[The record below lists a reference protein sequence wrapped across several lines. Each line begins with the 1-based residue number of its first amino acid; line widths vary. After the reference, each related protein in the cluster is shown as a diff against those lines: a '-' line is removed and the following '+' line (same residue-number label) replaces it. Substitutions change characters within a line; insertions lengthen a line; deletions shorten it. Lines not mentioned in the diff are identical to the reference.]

1 MSLKQGDI
9 MIQAILQVLLE
20 EFHTKLSLLK
30 DLVPREAA
38 FAEAPNKIKVAIGM
52 RRAGKTYFVY
62 QHILHLIKEGIDKNQ
77 ILYLNFEDDRLRTFD
92 RGSLAKLVEAFYSL
106 YPENHEKRCYLFL
119 DEIQNVEEWPQ
130 VVRRFH
136 DTKNVEIF
144 LTGSSAKLLSKE
156 IATSLRGRSLA
167 TEIWPYS
174 FKEFIKAQKLTI
186 DTSLYGKKTQDTLM
200 KAFQLY
206 LSTGGFPEVTFY
218 PVDVRQQTLQ
228 EYIDL
233 VIYRDIVER
242 HRISNPALIK
252 HMILSMLHNTGRP
265 FSVHKFYNESKSLGY
280 AISKDVLYDYSDYI
294 EDAYLTFSIPI
305 FDSSVRKVQANPKKL
320 YAIDPGLVRALTWDY
335 DRDLGRL
342 FENVVYLDLRRH
354 RCHVS
359 YYLTKDRREVD
370 FIIQTPRGQ
379 KKFFQVVW
387 NMEDPATCERETRAL
402 ETAMKELKIPGEIL
416 TLNAYL
422 QKGIIV

>member
-1 MSLKQGDI
+1 
-9 MIQAILQVLLE
+9 MIQAILQILLG
-20 EFHTKLSLLK
+20 EFHNKLTLLK
-30 DLVPREAA
+30 GLVPREAA

-77 ILYLNFEDDRLRTFD
+77 ILYLNFEDDRLRAFD
-92 RGSLAKLVEAFYSL
+92 HGSIAMLVEAFYSL
-106 YPENHEKRCYLFL
+106 YPENHDKKCYLFL
-119 DEIQNVEEWPQ
+119 DEIQNVEGWPP
-130 VVRRFH
+130 VIRRFH

-174 FKEFIKAQKLTI
+174 FKEFLKAQQITI
-186 DTSLYGKKTQDTLM
+186 NSRLYDKKTQDMLI
-200 KAFQLY
+200 KAFKLY
-206 LSTGGFPEVTFY
+206 LSTGGFPEVTSY
-218 PVDVRQQTLQ
+218 PADVRQQTLQ

-265 FSVHKFYNESKSLGY
+265 FSIHKFYNESKSLGY
-280 AISKDVLYDYSDYI
+280 AISKDVLYDYADYI
-294 EDAYLTFSIPI
+294 EDAYLAFSIPI
-305 FDSSVRKVQANPKKL
+305 FDSSIRKVQANPKKL
-320 YAIDPGLVRALTWDY
+320 YAIDPGLIRALTLDY

-342 FENVVYLDLRRH
+342 FENVVYLDLRRQK
-354 RCHVS
+354 CHVS
-359 YYLTKDRREVD
+359 YYLTKDRTEVD

-379 KKFFQVVW
+379 KKLFQVVW
-387 NMEDPATCERETRAL
+387 NMEDPDTYERESRAL
-402 ETAMKELKIPGEIL
+402 ETAMEELKIPGEIL
-416 TLNAYL
+416 TLDAYL
-422 QKGIIV
+422 QNGILI